1 MAKKQ
6 KYDEIVK
13 KYVELLQSLGAGD
26 PEAAHV
32 KADSYLLN
40 ALDELG
46 AGDIADAFEACEE
59 RIGFMYA

>member
-1 MAKKQ
+1 MESQIDK
-6 KYDEIVK
+6 IVK

-40 ALDELG
+40 ALEELG
-46 AGDIADAFEACEE
+46 AGDIADAFEACDE
-59 RIGFMYA
+59 RIGFWYA